1 MLGGGKWIPSV
12 GIADQNDK
20 AVFLGDAWNF
30 PSEIRF
36 TLTLTTTALL
46 PNAYPVDREDLVDRV
61 ITMRDEQRL
70 PYKEIAEA
78 LVKTGATGARGAQ
91 LEAKNVF
98 ALYKKRKA
106 YLAKRSAPTQF
117 AITNMIVYP
126 EKTKITQKI
135 PQ

>member
-1 MLGGGKWIPSV
+1 
-12 GIADQNDK
+12 
-20 AVFLGDAWNF
+20 VFLGDAWNF

-46 PNAYPVDREDLVDRV
+46 PNAYPVDRENLVDRV

-70 PYKEIAEA
+70 QYKEIADA
-78 LVKTGATGARGAQ
+78 LVKKGATGARGAQ

-98 ALYKKRKA
+98 ALYKRRKA
-106 YLAKRSAPTQF
+106 YLAKRSAPIQF

-126 EKTKITQKI
+126 ATLKKAKNSHN
-135 PQ
+135 